1 MPLLTTCFRVLP
13 LHICYSCVQYLA
25 VTKNVWPE
33 CVNLKLS
40 AEACKDFVDNEIYN
54 LFTDRDRYIRS
65 LIIGKRRKTDKLYNA
80 VSILMD
86 DGDMVEG
93 RDGDGKVYYDL

>member
-1 MPLLTTCFRVLP
+1 M
-13 LHICYSCVQYLA
+13 
-25 VTKNVWPE
+25 
-33 CVNLKLS
+33 S